1 MTLLA
6 EPPVA
11 APEPEAPAPPTRGPR
26 HRWWQGWRVPFRLAR
41 RDVARRPGRTLLVVL
56 LMALPVAVM
65 TLIDV
70 SYRTTQANDGAWI
83 PRLLGRADAV
93 AQFGAVCDEGC
104 VPKAIFVNSLPE
116 GTQSVWLTMAGLP
129 LRVEGRTRSIGHT
142 VTNGDVTQPL
152 LDGMYSLSQG
162 RWPTTDDEVA
172 MTDDAATTL
181 GVALGDRFE
190 LAHQTRTFHLVGI
203 MPNDLRGWMSASV
216 VAPGFDF
223 SVVRPD
229 RLQEFAALALP
240 DEFDARQAN
249 WPTSGQIFVRPG
261 RNGVA
266 PRTASEQVA
275 VNQSLVFGWLAGVL
289 AMSVLGVIVASAFA
303 VSGRRQL
310 VAIGQLSAG
319 GADRRTLSRTFA
331 LQGGLSGALGAG
343 VGLLFAWG
351 VHLKWPDLLGDRG
364 PAVIVWR
371 DVLVVALT
379 AIGVAVVAALV
390 PTRNLT
396 RSSVLAALAGRR
408 PVGIVPTWVV
418 RLGSMAL
425 IGGLLVCLMAVR
437 AGVDGGGAAAG
448 MLVVVGVLASV
459 LGICALSPV
468 LIDRMSS
475 LVVRAPGALR
485 LAARSIG
492 RHRARSAAMLASLL
506 MVGIAASGVAAVAEA
521 RIEEN
526 AKEAAVDGPSNRNDV
541 IWVQRSE
548 YTLDGTTVV
557 PFSLDEAAAE
567 RAAAA
572 RIFAG
577 DIRWISAAVV
587 LIAGDPNAQSGSGYA
602 LVVTTDLAQLF
613 GISAADLRSMERVQ
627 GVVYVNRFDAGSPG
641 DQSELR
647 VAGLLMTPEWGL
659 VAPSVAASEGWT
671 LVPDALEFGVL
682 DHEVTLAERQGLDEL
697 FTNDD
702 DGLAYL
708 DSPPVATQTS
718 WGVSGVKDN
727 ARRVWTAN
735 EVRGLILG
743 TSLIVV
749 MLLIIIGM
757 ALWAVEGRDERDVL
771 VAVGASPAALARVAA
786 WRSGGLTFGAM
797 VVAVPAGVGIAWAIT
812 AAADGHIVVPWLL
825 GVLLVAAVPL
835 TIGLGALA
843 SSAIAQ
849 RMRPVR
855 MSSLTTD

>member
-26 HRWWQGWRVPFRLAR
+26 QRWWQGWRVPFRLAR

-65 TLIDV
+65 TLADV
-70 SYRTTQANDGAWI
+70 SYRTTKADEAARIPALFGQADVVG
-83 PRLLGRADAV
+83 
-93 AQFGAVCDEGC
+93 QFSVCDGC
-104 VPKAIFVNSLPE
+104 VPRAVFESGLPE
-116 GTQSVWLTMAGLP
+116 RTRSVWLTMAGLP
-129 LRVEGRTRSIGHT
+129 LRVEGSRKSVGQT

-162 RWPTTDDEVA
+162 HWPTTDDEVA
-172 MTDDAATTL
+172 MTDDAMTML
-181 GVALGDRFE
+181 GVSLGDRFE
-190 LAHQTRTFHLVGI
+190 LAHQTRTFQLVGI
-203 MPNDLRGWMSASV
+203 MPNDQSGWWTASV

-223 SVVRPD
+223 SVARPD
-229 RLQEFAALALP
+229 RMQEFGAFDLP
-240 DEFDARQAN
+240 DEFDANQMN
-249 WPTSGQIFVRPG
+249 WSLNGQGLVRPG

-289 AMSVLGVIVASAFA
+289 AMSILGVVVASAFA

-310 VAIGQLSAG
+310 VSIGQLSAG

-331 LQGGLSGALGAG
+331 LQGGLSGVLGAVGGLLIALG
-343 VGLLFAWG
+343 L
-351 VHLKWPDLLGDRG
+351 HLKWPDLLGDRG

-379 AIGVAVVAALV
+379 AIGVAVVAALA

-408 PVGIVPTWVV
+408 PVGVVPSWMV
-418 RLGSMAL
+418 RLGSVAFV
-425 IGGLLVCLMAVR
+425 GGLLVCLMAVR

-459 LGICALSPV
+459 FGICALSPV
-468 LIDRMSS
+468 LIDRMSR

-506 MVGIAASGVAAVAEA
+506 LVGIAASGFAAVAEA

-526 AKEAAVDGPSNRNDV
+526 AKEAAGRPSSYRHDL
-541 IWVQRSE
+541 IWVQRTA
-548 YTLDGTTVV
+548 YTADGSTVAPLSLDGGV
-557 PFSLDEAAAE
+557 AE
-567 RAAAA
+567 RAEAEQ
-572 RIFAG
+572 IFAG
-577 DIRWISAAVV
+577 DIRWISAAV
-587 LIAGDPNAQSGSGYA
+587 AYTAADTDAQSGSGYS
-602 LVVTTDLAQLF
+602 LVVTSELAELF
-613 GISAADLRSMERVQ
+613 GISPDELSALERAPGAVVVGRYPAGTDGDPTYLRAQ
-627 GVVYVNRFDAGSPG
+627 GLSVFLSW
-641 DQSELR
+641 S
-647 VAGLLMTPEWGL
+647 L
-659 VAPSVAASEGWT
+659 VAPAVAESEEWT
-671 LVPDALEFGVL
+671 MVPGAVEFGVL
-682 DHEVTLAERQGLDEL
+682 DHEMVFAERLALDEL
-697 FTNDD
+697 FSNDD
-702 DGLAYL
+702 EGLAYL
-708 DSPPVATQTS
+708 DSPPVATSTS
-718 WGVSGVKDN
+718 WGVSGTKDN
-727 ARRVWTAN
+727 GRRVWTPN

-797 VVAVPAGVGIAWAIT
+797 AVAVPVGVGIAWAI
-812 AAADGHIVVPWLL
+812 AEAADGHILVPWLL
-825 GVLLVAAVPL
+825 GGLLIVAVPL
-835 TIGLGALA
+835 AIGLGAWA

-849 RMRPVR
+849 RVRPVR